1 LYARYFARRLLLTL
15 PVLFGISIIA
25 FLVIYLAPE
34 NFVDNFRLLGFSI
47 EELEAIEHRFGLDQ
61 PFII

>member
-1 LYARYFARRLLLTL
+1 MLRCIVRRLLLTL
-15 PVLFGISIIA
+15 PVLFGISVIA
-25 FLVIYLAPE
+25 FLVIYLAPK